1 MVISLGVMPVLS
13 GRAASDP
20 KVVADLVGTVE
31 ELGCESIWV
40 VEHVVV
46 PDAYE
51 SVYPYHPSG
60 KMGLAPDDHVPDPLH
75 WLTFAAAHSR
85 TIRLGTA
92 MLILPEHNPVH
103 LAKRLATVDVL
114 SGGRLIAG
122 VGVGWLKEEYDA
134 VGVPFADRGRRAD
147 EYLAAMRALWTQRPA
162 SFTGSYVSFTGV
174 HCEPRPVRPD
184 GVPIVVGGHS
194 RAALRRAARL
204 GNGLF
209 PLGIS
214 LSEWPRLV
222 ERLHRECEL
231 VGRDPAEVELTAPAP
246 STRSAARALADLGVT
261 RFVMRVRLD
270 ALAAVRDDV
279 NRYRDEVLA

>member
-1 MVISLGVMPVLS
+1 MPVLS

-20 KVVADLVGTVE
+20 HVVADLVRTVE
-31 ELGCESIWV
+31 ELGCESIWA

-46 PDAYE
+46 PDRYE
-51 SVYPYHPSG
+51 SRYPYDPSG
-60 KMGLAPDDHVPDPLH
+60 KMSLVPGDDVPDPLH
-75 WLTFAAAHSR
+75 WLTFAAAHSS

-103 LAKRLATVDVL
+103 LAKRLTTVDVL

-134 VGVPFADRGRRAD
+134 VGVLFADRGRRAD
-147 EYLAAMRALWTQRPA
+147 EYLAAMRVLWTQWPA
-162 SFTGSYVSFTGV
+162 SFAGSYVTFADV
-174 HCEPRPVRPD
+174 HCEPRPVRPG

-194 RAALRRAARL
+194 AAAIRRAARL
-204 GNGLF
+204 GDGLY

-214 LSEWPRLV
+214 MAEWPRLV

-231 VGRDPAEVELTAPAP
+231 VGRDPADVELTAPAP
-246 STRSAARALADLGVT
+246 SKPWAARALAELGVS
-261 RFVMRVRLD
+261 RLIMRIRPGSLD
-270 ALAAVRDDV
+270 AVRDDV
-279 NRYRDEVLA
+279 NRYRNDVLA